1 MPRRLV
7 PSPCRDPYLIRRL
20 PSRATIR
27 TIHQLGDLIRAT
39 RAEDGLP
46 IEWRE

>member
-1 MPRRLV
+1 MPR
-7 PSPCRDPYLIRRL
+7 LIRCL

-46 IEWRE
+46 IGWWE